1 MIKKIYYKIFKKK
14 NKDLFKTQ
22 KKIDNFKNN
31 FEKEILNINN
41 AIKINV

>member
-14 NKDLFKTQ
+14 NKDLFKIQ

-31 FEKEILNINN
+31 LK
-41 AIKINV
+41 KKY